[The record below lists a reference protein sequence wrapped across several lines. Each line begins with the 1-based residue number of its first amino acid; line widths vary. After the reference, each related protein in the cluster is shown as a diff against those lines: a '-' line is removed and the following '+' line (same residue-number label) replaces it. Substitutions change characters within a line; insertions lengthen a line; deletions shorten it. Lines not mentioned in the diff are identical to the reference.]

1 MKILDQLIAIDELG
15 CLEEKV
21 FFSDMNMVKAVVDI
35 DREILAV
42 NAELHADLE
51 QMLLEN
57 GSNQKYLYGI
67 NIYYD
72 NGEIEFDSLIN
83 PPRNREAGYP
93 RVGRGV
99 ADPKARE
106 KIVEVVNKWIKR

>member
-1 MKILDQLIAIDELG
+1 MKILYKSINFDELAVI
-15 CLEEKV
+15 EEKT

-35 DREILAV
+35 DKELIAV
-42 NAELHADLE
+42 NAELHSDLE

-57 GSNQKYLYGI
+57 GSKQQSLYGI

-93 RVGRGV
+93 RIGRGV

-106 KIVEVVNKWIKR
+106 KIVEVVNKWIEM

>member
-1 MKILDQLIAIDELG
+1 MKILDKVIDLDELG
-15 CLEEKV
+15 KIEEKTY
-21 FFSDMNMVKAVVDI
+21 FADMNMVKAVVDV
-35 DREILAV
+35 DRRMLAV

-51 QMLLEN
+51 QLLLEK
-57 GSNQKYLYGI
+57 GSKQQSLYGI

-99 ADPKARE
+99 GDPKMRE
-106 KIVEVVNKWIKR
+106 RIAEVVNKWIEL

>member
-1 MKILDQLIAIDELG
+1 MKILDKMINLFKLKQIEDDTY
-15 CLEEKV
+15 
-21 FFSDMNMVKAVVDI
+21 FSDMNMVKAVVDI
-35 DREILAV
+35 DRGLLAV
-42 NAELHADLE
+42 NAELHSDLE

-57 GSNQKYLYGI
+57 GSKQQSLYGI

-93 RVGRGV
+93 RVGRDV
-99 ADPKARE
+99 ADPATRE
-106 KIVEVVNKWIKR
+106 KIVEVVNKWIEL

>member
-1 MKILDQLIAIDELG
+1 MKILDKSVNIDELG
-15 CLEEKV
+15 RIEEKTY
-21 FFSDMNMVKAVVDI
+21 FADMSMVKAVVDI
-35 DREILAV
+35 DRELIAV
-42 NAELHADLE
+42 NAELHSDLE
-51 QMLLEN
+51 QMLIEN
-57 GSNQKYLYGI
+57 GAKQQSLYGI

-99 ADPKARE
+99 ADPEARK
-106 KIVEVVNKWIKR
+106 KIEEVVNKWIEL